1 MNLLSRIQLVSATEA
16 KARAFDRVHPAIA
29 KRNKSLLRDMT
40 TAWNRMVACLDAG
53 DFRNADRHA
62 QAVIK
67 LQRKF
72 VAREFPN
79 SPAHHAL
86 LRDMEAF
93 IVAKLATVE
102 SAAITKRGGLN

>member
-1 MNLLSRIQLVSATEA
+1 MNLLSRIRFIPVTEA
-16 KARAFDRVHPAIA
+16 KASTFDRVHPAIA

-40 TAWNRMVACLDAG
+40 TAWNRMIACLDAG
-53 DFRNADRHA
+53 EFRNADRHA
-62 QAVIK
+62 QTVIK

-72 VAREFPN
+72 VAREFPA

-102 SAAITKRGGLN
+102 AAAIAKRGGLN